1 MSSIL
6 NTILDSQLTEKK
18 WVAKITEVLNR
29 EHENDDTDVPVCIF
43 RMPKSL
49 RDHKPEAY
57 TPQLIAVGPYYHLNT
72 ELYEMQRY
80 KIVLAKMFSMQCQLL
95 EFQQLV
101 NQLMTIELKI
111 RNSYRGRFNL
121 ENQTLA
127 MIFTVD
133 GLFLLQLLDNYVKQ
147 KEIPRTSSLLVHS
160 SSGKKLPG
168 DAILRDVLMLENQ
181 IPKFVL
187 LEILAK
193 MSCLGSTSPDKFL
206 STLFLKFCE
215 MISPIK
221 VKWCNPGSEVLE
233 HEHLLDLLYQYIT
246 YKEDDKEKEHCLTEY
261 HSKKSREG
269 SDIEANL
276 RTSANSNVFSKLWSK
291 ISDIDIGF
299 LKIFTKFIDLFL
311 NILAHLGISATAFFN
326 EKKVLIP
333 SVSELWIA
341 QMRFAPA
348 MGGTRYVEFN
358 EKTNTLYLPVI
369 TLHPTSEVLIKNLV
383 AYETME
389 KSDALSFRRFSEL
402 MGAII
407 DTVEDVEL
415 LKKSKVLESEMSSA
429 EIAEIFNG
437 MTKTM
442 ESKDRIIDTAIKKAN
457 ASYNNTQKV
466 RTKRLLK
473 KYIYS
478 SWRFLTVFASVLLL
492 LLMGLQTFCDVY
504 SCPTMFGKA
513 VKARS

>member
-1 MSSIL
+1 MSSIC
-6 NTILDSQLTEKK
+6 NTILDSQFTQQK

-29 EHENDDTDVPVCIF
+29 ELENDTDAPVCIF
-43 RMPKSL
+43 RVPKSL

-57 TPQLIAVGPYYHLNT
+57 TPQLIALGPYYHLNS

-80 KIVLAKMFSMQCQLL
+80 KIVLAKMFSNQYQLV
-95 EFQQLV
+95 EIQQLV
-101 NQLMTIELKI
+101 DQLLTIVPKI
-111 RNSYRGRFNL
+111 RHSYRGRLNL

-147 KEIPRTSSLLVHS
+147 KEIPRTSSLSSSLLVHS

-181 IPKFVL
+181 IPRFVL

-206 STLFLKFCE
+206 STLFLDFCKV
-215 MISPIK
+215 ISPIK
-221 VKWCNPGSEVLE
+221 VERCNPESEVLE

-246 YKEDDKEKEHCLTEY
+246 YKDEKEHRLTEY
-261 HSKKSREG
+261 HSQKSREG
-269 SDIEANL
+269 FDIEANL
-276 RTSANSNVFSKLWSK
+276 NTSANSNVFSKLWSK
-291 ISDIDIGF
+291 ISEINIGF
-299 LKIFTKFIDLFL
+299 LRIFTQFIDLFL

-326 EKKVLIP
+326 DKKVLIP

-348 MGGTRYVEFN
+348 TGGTRYVEFN
-358 EKTNTLYLPVI
+358 EKTNTLYLPII
-369 TLHPTSEVLIKNLV
+369 TLNPTSEVLIKNLV

-415 LKKSKVLESEMSSA
+415 LRKSKVLESEMSSA

-466 RTKRLLK
+466 RKKRLLK

-492 LLMGLQTFCDVY
+492 LLMGLQTFCNVY
-504 SCPTMFGKA
+504 SCPTMFGRA
-513 VKARS
+513 VKA